1 MCQKCQIK
9 TTHFKKQKNNTEKNR
24 QNAWGFFFN
33 SKWPKISYETEYI
46 VQCAKCLSLLRIT
59 QSGKTCLYSRE
70 RALPSTARAGQAFV
84 PTGAGFDPSKNR
96 PLQCLRQ
103 QNSATKIKARP
114 FFLYYSLWLLRS
126 SSRSVIL
133 KAKCVLQLPG
143 VLAYS
148 RNGYIWLWSFLI
160 QHKKCLLFC
169 HVTIN
174 IYRFVIRIGFLNRR
188 SLFCISRLLLL
199 SFIVFQKYNLNLN
212 KKQLLSLLKSD
223 FSVGY

>member
-96 PLQCLRQ
+96 PLQCCANRIVLLKLRP
-103 QNSATKIKARP
+103 ALFP
-114 FFLYYSLWLLRS
+114 LLLVTPTFE
-126 SSRSVIL
+126 RSVIL

-160 QHKKCLLFC
+160 Q
-169 HVTIN
+169 
-174 IYRFVIRIGFLNRR
+174 
-188 SLFCISRLLLL
+188 
-199 SFIVFQKYNLNLN
+199 N
-212 KKQLLSLLKSD
+212 KKMLTILSCDLLIL
-223 FSVGY
+223 

>member
-1 MCQKCQIK
+1 M
-9 TTHFKKQKNNTEKNR
+9 
-24 QNAWGFFFN
+24 
-33 SKWPKISYETEYI
+33 
-46 VQCAKCLSLLRIT
+46 QCAKCLSLLRIT

-143 VLAYS
+143 VLAYRVEKS
-148 RNGYIWLWSFLI
+148 RVEVSNIPRHTYLKPLLVRPVSSSWPCSVYHKRPCNRKSLPLTHSQPESHRLYKWEEITYKKRRLNNRNLTNSF
-160 QHKKCLLFC
+160 
-169 HVTIN
+169 
-174 IYRFVIRIGFLNRR
+174 
-188 SLFCISRLLLL
+188 
-199 SFIVFQKYNLNLN
+199 
-212 KKQLLSLLKSD
+212 
-223 FSVGY
+223 